1 MTDEAAGQGPVER
14 LVRPAAWM
22 AQHAGQPVQATVSQ
36 QQAAEWAQAGGEVE
50 PLYDGQT
57 LWNACARAA
66 EVERKRGEKLRAAAT
81 DAVRVWRSPSW
92 NWSHSGSAADAI
104 NALAEALGPND

>member
-1 MTDEAAGQGPVER
+1 MHTNDPAGAGPVDQ

-22 AQHAGQPVQATVSQ
+22 AKHGGQPVQATVIQ
-36 QQAAEWAQAGGEVE
+36 LQADEWAQAGGEVE

-57 LWNACARAA
+57 LWNSCARAA
-66 EVERKRGEKLRAAAT
+66 KVERARWEALRAAAT
-81 DAVRVWRSPSW
+81 DAVRVWQSPSW

-104 NALAEALGPND
+104 NALAACLQD